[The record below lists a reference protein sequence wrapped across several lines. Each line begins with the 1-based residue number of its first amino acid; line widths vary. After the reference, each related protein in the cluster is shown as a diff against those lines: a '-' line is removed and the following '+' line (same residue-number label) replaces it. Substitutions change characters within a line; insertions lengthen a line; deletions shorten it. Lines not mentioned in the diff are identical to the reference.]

1 MATSAFRLYNEA
13 KKYLLTGKLPI
24 SGTALRVGLFNGGVS
39 SYTLSTWA
47 SLITAGNP
55 VSGGGYAAKT
65 VTGIAVTAGSTT
77 NVIKFDCSDKVWTAS
92 GAAIPSIGYLAIGVS
107 GGKALGWVQ
116 LTTSPFTLADGNTVT
131 IQWNASGVFT
141 LSGGVT

>member
-65 VTGIAVTAGSTT
+65 VTGIAVTAYGSAK
-77 NVIKFDCSDKVWTAS
+77 VIQFDCSDKVWTAS
-92 GAAIPSIGYLAIGVS
+92 GANIPSIGFLAIGVS
-107 GGKALGWVQ
+107 GGKALGWVH
-116 LTTSPFTLADGNTVT
+116 LTDTPFTLSSGNTIT
-131 IQWNASGVFT
+131 IQWNAAGVFT

>member
-13 KKYLLTGKLPI
+13 KKYLLTADLDLN
-24 SGTALRVGLFNGGVS
+24 STAMRIGLFNGGVS

-55 VSGGGYAAKT
+55 VSGGGYAAKSL
-65 VTGIAVTAGSTT
+65 TGLAVTAGASAK
-77 NVIKFDCSDKVWTAS
+77 VIKFDASDKVWTAS
-92 GAAIPSIGYLAIGVS
+92 GGNFVSVGYLAVGIS

-116 LTTSPFTLADGNTVT
+116 LTTTPFTLSDGNTLT
-131 IQWNASGVFT
+131 IQWNASGLFT